1 MALNDQQ
8 LQAAAQA
15 LGSRRAVVLE
25 ELRGETH
32 AEDGTLRLPTHRDE
46 TDVEVSDALDA
57 VDMAQALR
65 DDAELKRIDAALARL
80 RDGTYGQC
88 ADCGDDIDAARLL
101 AEPTA
106 LRCTE
111 CQSRFEKTHA
121 PV

>member
-1 MALNDQQ
+1 MPLNAEQ
-8 LQAAAQA
+8 LHAAELA
-15 LGSRRAVVLE
+15 LGKRRDVVLE

-32 AEDGTLRLPTHRDE
+32 ADDGTLRLPTHRDE
-46 TDVEVSDALDA
+46 TDVELSDALDA

-80 RDGTYGQC
+80 RDGSYGQC
-88 ADCGDDIDAARLL
+88 ADCGDDIGAARLH

-111 CQSRFEKTHA
+111 CQARFEKTHA
-121 PV
+121 PA